1 MNQKPDIYLVL
12 SRNGSNRSCKK
23 MLQTEADSSSIGR
36 RIEDRTTRINR
47 SDVYALIEVELL
59 RFSCFKKW

>member
-12 SRNGSNRSCKK
+12 SRSGSNRSYEK
-23 MLQTEADSSSIGR
+23 MLRAEADSSNVYR
-36 RIEDRTTRINR
+36 RIKDRTARINR

-59 RFSCFKKW
+59 RFSCL